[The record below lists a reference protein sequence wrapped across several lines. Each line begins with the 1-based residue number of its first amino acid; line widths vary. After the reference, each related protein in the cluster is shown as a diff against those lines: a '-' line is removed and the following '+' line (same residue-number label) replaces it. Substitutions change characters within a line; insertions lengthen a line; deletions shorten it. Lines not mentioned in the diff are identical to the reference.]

1 MPTGGSSSSGG
12 SPNQELPGMPGND
25 STSSS
30 GNNGDASANSNPD
43 GWLEGQP
50 RGNGDGE
57 WQTSN
62 QSVPQGRPAEQPGAS
77 GSGDKSDESGS
88 EEDAELAEALGNLDG
103 NILAEREALRT
114 NAKPGGDTEEAEDS
128 LSKTQGSP
136 QGAAAARARIGDTP
150 APPKR
155 GEDAVA
161 TNLPDAKDDDII
173 ARQLREAAMQETD
186 PELKEKLWAE
196 YRRYKRG

>member
-1 MPTGGSSSSGG
+1 MPGM
-12 SPNQELPGMPGND
+12 PGMPGND

-30 GNNGDASANSNPD
+30 GDNGDASANSNPD

-50 RGNGDGE
+50 SGNGDGDGE

-62 QSVPQGRPAEQPGAS
+62 QSVPQGRAAEQPGAS

-114 NAKPGGDTEEAEDS
+114 NAKPGGDTEKAEDS
-128 LSKTQGSP
+128 QSQTQGSP